1 MVNFEPLN
9 TRERCFSV
17 SDMGGS
23 EEIFQILPIRSR
35 PYDPLVTC
43 PDALP
48 LSYRGPEG
56 AKATKLGSCDKHPA
70 YC

>member
-1 MVNFEPLN
+1 
-9 TRERCFSV
+9 
-17 SDMGGS
+17 MGGS
-23 EEIFQILPIRSR
+23 EEIFQILPIGSR

-56 AKATKLGSCDKHPA
+56 TKAPKLGSCDKRPA
-70 YC
+70 CC

>member
-1 MVNFEPLN
+1 
-9 TRERCFSV
+9 
-17 SDMGGS
+17 MGGS
-23 EEIFQILPIRSR
+23 EEIFQILPIGSR

-56 AKATKLGSCDKHPA
+56 AKATKLGSCDKRPA